1 MPPLPPRR
9 DFECLPESTR
19 RARQAG
25 FGANPAVLFP
35 LVTASGSFPAIIP
48 LSLLEAMRNL
58 DTPVEDGLD
67 DLAEELVTKRLG
79 LSSTVAAQIERYR
92 RAAQREE
99 RVDGDEVVA
108 VFRLVSRRAD
118 ADLVYADAGRRTAR
132 YAAREVP
139 ALRRGVVR
147 IAPAGLRRRL
157 GMAAAARVAGRLL
170 NATLR
175 PHGDLARVEMRESL
189 ATRADAAGHGCRY
202 YGAAFAELLRVLSG
216 FEGAM
221 VHEGCQGRGDSTC
234 RWSASRAEGY

>member
-1 MPPLPPRR
+1 M
-9 DFECLPESTR
+9 R

-25 FGANPAVLFP
+25 FGANAALLFP
-35 LVTASGSFPAIIP
+35 LVTGSGSFPAIIP

-99 RVDGDEVVA
+99 RIPGDEVVA

-132 YAAREVP
+132 YAARGVP
-139 ALRRGVVR
+139 ALRRFLVR
-147 IAPAGLRRRL
+147 LAPKGLRRRL
-157 GMAAAARVAGRLL
+157 GVASAARVAGRLL

-175 PHGDLARVEMRESL
+175 PHGELARVEMRESL
-189 ATRADAAGHGCRY
+189 ATRAAAAGQGCRF

-221 VHEGCQGRGDSTC
+221 VHEGCQARGDSTC
-234 RWSASRAEGY
+234 RWSASPAEGY

>member
-1 MPPLPPRR
+1 MI
-9 DFECLPESTR
+9 

-25 FGANPAVLFP
+25 FTATAALLFP
-35 LVTASGSFPAIIP
+35 TVTGSGSFPAIIP

-79 LSSTVAAQIERYR
+79 LSLTVAAQIDRYR
-92 RAAQREE
+92 VSARREE
-99 RVDGDEVVA
+99 RVGAEEVVA
-108 VFRLVSRRAD
+108 IFRLVGRRGD

-132 YAAREVP
+132 YAAREVSGF
-139 ALRRGVVR
+139 RRGLLR
-147 IAPAGLRRRL
+147 IAPGGLRRKL
-157 GMAAAARVAGRLL
+157 GMASAAQVASRFLH
-170 NATLR
+170 ATLR
-175 PHGDLARVEMRESL
+175 PHGDVARVEMRESL
-189 ATRADAAGHGCRY
+189 ATRAEAAGSGCRF

-234 RWSASRAEGY
+234 RWAAARAEGY